1 MEFPLCT
8 FDLKTGIF
16 CSRCREKIRQ
26 GLYDE
31 FDIKVM
37 RLLLELEKRFPR
49 LQKAGYVKAVDGK
62 ETILIVLKEGSLR
75 EVRFKDLASLR
86 RILSEKLGK
95 HVRIVED
102 SSDVVRFIEGV
113 ITPAR
118 IVAVNKIWLPDGS
131 EEMRVILDSR
141 RNLKVGVNSL
151 IEVVKKVKG
160 VKLSVDFERGWR
172 RVEVKRPRKVKEKS
186 SIG

>member
-16 CSRCREKIRQ
+16 CSKCREKIRQ

-37 RLLLELEKRFPR
+37 KLLLELEKKFPR
-49 LQKAGYVKAVDGK
+49 LQKAGYIKAVNGK
-62 ETILIVLKEGSLR
+62 ETIFIVLREGSLR
-75 EVRFKDLASLR
+75 DVKFKDLAALR
-86 RILSEKLGK
+86 RILSEKLEK

-102 SSDVVRFIEGV
+102 SNDVIRFIEGV

-118 IVAVNKIWLPDGS
+118 IIAVNKIWLPDGS
-131 EEMRVILDSR
+131 EEMRIILDDR
-141 RNLKVGVNSL
+141 RSLKVGVNSL
-151 IEVVKKVKG
+151 VKVVEEVKG
-160 VKLSVDFERGWR
+160 IKLSVDFERRWKARSR
-172 RVEVKRPRKVKEKS
+172 RVRKRISQV
-186 SIG
+186 